1 MPRYSICV
9 SSYNDAVFLPQCIES
24 VTGQSFSD
32 FELIIVDDGSVDGTQ
47 GVLQS
52 YAAKDERIIAVRKPF
67 NQGVHLGR
75 KDAVSRASGDYVIF
89 LDSDDSLAP
98 DTLKRLDAALT
109 RTNADYFHFGMKVIP
124 GATVSGETAS
134 ALAAQANAR
143 PEGMDNSEVLQ
154 SCFGDFSCD
163 WRVTQRA
170 FSSSLA
176 KRAFMLMENEGFGAG
191 EDAYENFVLCSMA
204 NQIMY
209 DNSIVG
215 YEYYLGR
222 GSTSSGKMEAASWL
236 NNMKAYVTCAAAT
249 VRFAKNDDSTVEYA
263 RSLGA
268 KLFESGMN
276 DWHERLSLRDR
287 DAMVS
292 YAVELIGAETVS
304 MHLMR
309 FARDEAYAALDHGE
323 SFDETATYYS
333 LYRRAK
339 ELAGNAGSNSRSF
352 LSYYSAAK
360 SHIADLRQRAL
371 VRSSADSDVRI
382 FISTHKRVD
391 LFDSRVLQPVQVGCV
406 RSGER
411 FAWALH
417 DDEGENISD
426 LNPMYC
432 ELTTQYWAWK
442 NTRSDY
448 VGFCHYRRYFDF
460 SPDVHREN
468 EYGEVMDG
476 RIDGATQ
483 RRYSLSDPAIRETV
497 RSFDVITTPLVDVRK
512 FMGSKATLRS
522 HYDAAPHLHVEDLE
536 RVMESVVRRDPSYRE
551 DVDAFLD
558 GHTARFCNMFIMRR
572 DIFDEYCSW
581 MFPILEEF
589 CDATDMSHYSREGLR
604 TPGHLSERL
613 LNVFLMHA
621 ERTGRDWKVGE
632 LQCVHF
638 EEPDY
643 RPGMDMLADFDSRP
657 VIPVVFAADNSYV
670 PMLATTAYSA
680 MANASRAYRYDV
692 VVLHRDISWSNQEL
706 LREFLERFDGVSL
719 RFCDVGGIIGRYRLT
734 TSNAHISVETYYRF
748 LVQELLPFYDKV
760 LYLDSDLIVKGD
772 VSELFGTELGGNLL
786 AAVPDIDFAGNVNM
800 KDGARARY
808 ASGVLGMADPF
819 AYFQAGVLLL
829 NTRAMREAHPMEQ
842 WLEFASD
849 DRLIYND
856 QDVLNAHCEGR
867 VVFLDFSWNV
877 MTDCA
882 GRVGSVFSFAPAEM
896 YDAFLRSRS
905 EERIVHYAGFEK
917 PWSVLGCDRSE
928 LYWSYARETPFYEA
942 LLARLL
948 SRASM
953 GQRVPVRHER
963 AISQGSRIRRIAD
976 PVLPVG
982 SNRRE
987 IAKALV
993 RSIRGRK

>member
-1 MPRYSICV
+1 M
-9 SSYNDAVFLPQCIES
+9 
-24 VTGQSFSD
+24 
-32 FELIIVDDGSVDGTQ
+32 
-47 GVLQS
+47 
-52 YAAKDERIIAVRKPF
+52 
-67 NQGVHLGR
+67 
-75 KDAVSRASGDYVIF
+75 
-89 LDSDDSLAP
+89 
-98 DTLKRLDAALT
+98 
-109 RTNADYFHFGMKVIP
+109 
-124 GATVSGETAS
+124 
-134 ALAAQANAR
+134 
-143 PEGMDNSEVLQ
+143 
-154 SCFGDFSCD
+154 
-163 WRVTQRA
+163 
-170 FSSSLA
+170 
-176 KRAFMLMENEGFGAG
+176 
-191 EDAYENFVLCSMA
+191 
-204 NQIMY
+204 
-209 DNSIVG
+209 
-215 YEYYLGR
+215 
-222 GSTSSGKMEAASWL
+222 
-236 NNMKAYVTCAAAT
+236 
-249 VRFAKNDDSTVEYA
+249 
-263 RSLGA
+263 
-268 KLFESGMN
+268 
-276 DWHERLSLRDR
+276 
-287 DAMVS
+287 
-292 YAVELIGAETVS
+292 
-304 MHLMR
+304 
-309 FARDEAYAALDHGE
+309 
-323 SFDETATYYS
+323 
-333 LYRRAK
+333 
-339 ELAGNAGSNSRSF
+339 
-352 LSYYSAAK
+352 SYYSAAK

-391 LFDSRVLQPVQVGCV
+391 LFDSRVLQPVQVGCA

-483 RRYSLSDPAIRETV
+483 RRYSLSDSAIRETV

-522 HYDAAPHLHVEDLE
+522 HYDAAPHLHVEDLDS
-536 RVMESVVRRDPSYRE
+536 VMESVIRRDPSYRE
-551 DVDAFLD
+551 DVDAFLG
-558 GHTARFCNMFIMRR
+558 GHAARFCNMFIMRR

-589 CDATDMSHYSREGLR
+589 CDATDMSRYSKEGLR

-621 ERTGRDWKVGE
+621 ERTGRGWKVGE

-657 VIPVVFAADNSYV
+657 VIPVVFAADNGYV

-948 SRASM
+948 SGASM